1 MDKKK
6 VVIALGGN
14 ALGKDIEEQKE
25 AVAKTA
31 KVIVDLAQQGL
42 DIIITHGNGPQVGM
56 IQNAMDNL
64 IVMQQ
69 NYKQVPLPTSVAMS
83 QGYIGIDLQNAIKYE
98 LLSRNMDGNV
108 STILSQVEVDKN
120 DPAFENPTKP
130 IGRFLTKEEAEE
142 NEKNGIR
149 CMEDAGRG
157 YRIVVASPMPKRIRE
172 LETIKTLVGA
182 GHIVI
187 TCGGGGIP
195 VVSDEEGRLV
205 GVNAVIDKD
214 NASSLLASQLGADH
228 LIILT
233 AVEKVAINWGKENQE
248 WLSDLTVKQ
257 AKEYI
262 AQEQFAKGSM
272 LPKVEAAIRFAQSG
286 EGRHALITLLDK
298 AAAGIAGE
306 TGTVIHS

>member
-1 MDKKK
+1 MEKKK

-14 ALGKDIEEQKE
+14 ALGKDVEEQKE

-42 DIIITHGNGPQVGM
+42 DIIVTHGNGPQVGM

-64 IVMQQ
+64 VVMHE

-98 LLSRNMDGNV
+98 LYSRNIDGKV

-142 NEKNGIR
+142 NEANGVR

-157 YRIVVASPMPKRIRE
+157 YRVVVASPMPQRIRE
-172 LETIKTLVGA
+172 LETIKTLVNA

-195 VVSDEEGRLV
+195 VISENGKLV

-214 NASSLLASQLGADH
+214 NASSLLAAQLGADY
-228 LIILT
+228 LVILT
-233 AVEKVAINWGKENQE
+233 AVEKVAINFGKENQE
-248 WLSDLTVKQ
+248 WLSDLTVEQ

-262 AQEQFAKGSM
+262 AEEQFAKGSM
-272 LPKVEAAIRFAQSG
+272 LPKIEAAIRFAESG
-286 EGRHALITLLDK
+286 EGRRTLITILDK
-298 AAAGIAGE
+298 AAEGIAGK
-306 TGTVIHS
+306 TGTVIHQ

>member
-1 MDKKK
+1 MEKKK

-14 ALGKDIEEQKE
+14 ALGKDVEEQKE

-42 DIIITHGNGPQVGM
+42 DIIVTHGNGPQVGM

-64 IVMQQ
+64 VVMHE

-98 LLSRNMDGNV
+98 LYSRNIEGKV

-142 NEKNGIR
+142 NEANGVR

-157 YRIVVASPMPKRIRE
+157 YRVVVASPMPQRIRE
-172 LETIKTLVGA
+172 LETIKTLVNA

-195 VVSDEEGRLV
+195 VISENGKLV

-214 NASSLLASQLGADH
+214 NASSLLAAQLGADY
-228 LIILT
+228 LVILT
-233 AVEKVAINWGKENQE
+233 AVEKVAINFGKENQE
-248 WLSDLTVKQ
+248 WLSDLTVEQ

-262 AQEQFAKGSM
+262 AEEQFAKGSM
-272 LPKVEAAIRFAQSG
+272 LPKIEAAIRFAESG
-286 EGRHALITLLDK
+286 EGRRTLSPRLDK
-298 AAAGIAGE
+298 AAEGIAGK
-306 TGTVIHS
+306 TGTVIQQ

>member
-1 MDKKK
+1 MEKKK

-42 DIIITHGNGPQVGM
+42 DIIVTHGNGPQVGM

-64 IVMQQ
+64 IVMEQ
-69 NYKQVPLPTSVAMS
+69 NYKQIPLPTSVAMS

-98 LLSRNMDGNV
+98 LLSRNIDGKV
-108 STILSQVEVDKN
+108 STILSQVEVDKD

-214 NASSLLASQLGADH
+214 NASSLLAAQLGADH
-228 LIILT
+228 LVILT

-248 WLSDLTVKQ
+248 WLSDLTVEQ
-257 AKEYI
+257 AEEYI

-272 LPKVEAAIRFAQSG
+272 LPKVEAAIRFARSG